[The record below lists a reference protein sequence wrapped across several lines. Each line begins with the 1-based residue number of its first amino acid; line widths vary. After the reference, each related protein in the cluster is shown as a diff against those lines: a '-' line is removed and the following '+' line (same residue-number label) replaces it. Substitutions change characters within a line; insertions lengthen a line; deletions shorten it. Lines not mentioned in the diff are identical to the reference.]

1 MADNLVIVE
10 SPAKAKT
17 IEKYLG
23 KKYKVI
29 ASMGHVRDLPRSQ
42 MGVDV
47 EHQYDP
53 KYITIRG
60 KGPVVKEL
68 KRHAKKAKHV
78 FLASD
83 PDREGEAI
91 AWHLANILELDEKQK
106 NRVVFN
112 EITKD
117 AVKGSFKT
125 PRHIEMD
132 LVDAQ
137 QARRVLDRLVG
148 YNISPVLWKKVK
160 KGLSAGRVQS
170 VALRLVIDREN
181 EIRNF
186 KPEEYWSI
194 EGEFRYGKSKFSAK
208 FLHYKGKP
216 FKLNNKDDVKVVT
229 NVLDGDQFEVTNV
242 NKKEKTRRPAQPFT
256 TSTLQ
261 QEAARKLNFKAR
273 KTMMIAQQ
281 LYEGIDLK
289 RKGTIGLITYMRT
302 DSTRISK
309 DAQEE
314 TKQYIEKEFGES
326 YLSKSVSKGK
336 QGDQDAHEAIRPT
349 STLRTPSEMKDF
361 LSRDQFK
368 LYKLIWER
376 FVASQMA
383 PAILDTV
390 AVDLTQNDI
399 KFRAN
404 GQTIKFKGF
413 MTLYVEANDD
423 KAKEKEN
430 RLPKLEIGNK
440 VTATKIDPAQHFT
453 QPPPRYTEARLVKTL
468 EELKIGRPSTY
479 APTIDTIQ
487 KRNYVKIDSKR
498 FVPTELGEIVHE
510 QVKEYFPEII
520 DVDFT
525 VNMETL
531 LDKIAEGDMGWKKV
545 VDDFY
550 SSFKQ
555 NVERAEEEMEKI
567 EIKDE
572 PAGEDCEVC
581 GHPMVIKMG
590 RYGKFMACSNFPDCR
605 NTKAI
610 TKPIGVTCPK
620 CQKGDVVER
629 KSKKNRIFYGC
640 SNFPEC
646 DFISW
651 DKPIGR
657 DCPKCN
663 HYLAEHKK
671 GRSTQVICSNC
682 DYKEAVQK

>member
-1 MADNLVIVE
+1 M
-10 SPAKAKT
+10 
-17 IEKYLG
+17 EKYLG

-47 EHQYDP
+47 EHDYDP

-60 KGPVVKEL
+60 KGPVVKDL
-68 KRHAKKAKHV
+68 KRYAKKAKKV

-91 AWHLANILELDEKQK
+91 AWHLAHILELEDSKE

-117 AVKGSFKT
+117 AVKESFKH
-125 PRHIEMD
+125 PREIEMN

-194 EGEFRYGKSKFSAK
+194 EGEFRHKKSKFTAK

-216 FKLNNKDDVKVVT
+216 FKLSTKDDVDIITKA
-229 NVLDGDQFEVTNV
+229 LDGNEFEVSNV
-242 NKKEKTRRPAQPFT
+242 TKKEKTRRPANPFT

-273 KTMMIAQQ
+273 KTMMVAQQ

-289 RKGTIGLITYMRT
+289 RKGTVGLITYMRT

-309 DAQEE
+309 DAQAEAKKYIQSE
-314 TKQYIEKEFGES
+314 YGEAYLTKA
-326 YLSKSVSKGK
+326 VSKGK

-349 STLRTPSEMKDF
+349 STLRTPSEMKAF
-361 LSRDQFK
+361 LTRDQYR

-390 AVDLTQNDI
+390 AVDLTQNDV

-423 KAKEKEN
+423 KDKEKEN
-430 RLPKLEIGNK
+430 RLPELK
-440 VTATKIDPAQHFT
+440 VGDTALTTKIDPAQHFT

-487 KRNYVKIDSKR
+487 KRNYVKNESKR

-510 QVKEYFPEII
+510 QVKDYFPEII

-531 LDKIAEGDMGWKKV
+531 LDKIADGDIAWKKV
-545 VDDFY
+545 VSDFY
-550 SSFKQ
+550 NSFKQ
-555 NVERAEEEMEKI
+555 DVERAESEMEKI

-572 PAGEDCEVC
+572 PAGEDCEKC
-581 GHPMVIKMG
+581 GSPMVIKMG

-610 TKPIGVTCPK
+610 VKPIGVKCPTCK
-620 CQKGDVVER
+620 EGDVVER

-640 SNFPEC
+640 SRYPEC
-646 DFISW
+646 EFVTW
-651 DKPIGR
+651 DKPVGR

-663 HYLAEHKK
+663 HYLVESKK
-671 GRSTQVICSNC
+671 GRSSQVVCSNC
-682 DYKEAVQK
+682 DYKEEVQK

>member
-47 EHQYDP
+47 EDNYEP

-60 KGPVVKEL
+60 KGPVVKDL
-68 KRHAKKAKHV
+68 KRHAKKAKKV

-91 AWHLANILELDEKQK
+91 AWHLANILELEDSKE

-117 AVKGSFKT
+117 AVKESFKH
-125 PRHIEMD
+125 PRGIEMD

-137 QARRVLDRLVG
+137 QARRILDRLVG

-170 VALRLVIDREN
+170 VALRLIIDREN

-194 EGEFRYGKSKFSAK
+194 EGEFRYGKSKFNAK

-216 FKLNNKDDVKVVT
+216 YKLTNKDDVAVITKA
-229 NVLDGDQFEVTNV
+229 LDGDRFTVSNV
-242 NKKEKTRRPAQPFT
+242 STKEKTRRPAYPFT

-309 DAQEE
+309 DAQNEA
-314 TKQYIEKEFGES
+314 KQYIESQYGAD
-326 YLSKSVSKGK
+326 YLSKSTQKGK

-349 STLRTPSEMKDF
+349 STLRTPAEMKDF
-361 LSRDQFK
+361 LTRDQYR

-390 AVDLTQNDI
+390 SVDLTQNDI

-413 MTLYVEANDD
+413 MTLYVETNDD
-423 KAKEKEN
+423 KGKEKEN
-430 RLPKLEIGNK
+430 RLPKLEVGNE
-440 VTATKIDPAQHFT
+440 VIATKIDPAQHFT

-487 KRNYVKIDSKR
+487 KRNYVKNESKR

-520 DVDFT
+520 DVEFT

-531 LDKIAEGDMGWKKV
+531 LDKIAEGDIAWKKV
-545 VDDFY
+545 VGDFY
-550 SSFKQ
+550 NSFKQ
-555 NVERAEEEMEKI
+555 DVARAEEEMEKI

-581 GHPMVIKMG
+581 GSPMVIKMG

-610 TKPIGVTCPK
+610 TKPIGVKCPK
-620 CQKGDVVER
+620 CKTGDVVER
-629 KSKKNRIFYGC
+629 KSKKNRVFYGC
-640 SNFPEC
+640 SNYPEC

-671 GRSTQVICSNC
+671 GRTTQVVCSNC
-682 DYKEAVQK
+682 DYKEEVQK